1 MSVIEPCRRTKISA
15 RNYLSAV
22 LPGLACG
29 RDPFKCNDGFY
40 GIPPEPPELIEYV
53 RPRFRL

>member
-1 MSVIEPCRRTKISA
+1 
-15 RNYLSAV
+15 V